1 MITDETADETAP
13 HGADGLD
20 TVEQAIADIAAGRA
34 IVVVDDASRENEGDI
49 VFAAGKATPE
59 LLAFTIRHVRGL
71 ICVPMLGEDLD
82 RLQLPPMTSD
92 NQEHMGTAFTI
103 SVDARDG
110 ITTGISAAD
119 RARTIR
125 TLVDSATE
133 PYEIVRPGHVFPLRY
148 AEGGVL
154 RRAGHTEAAVDLAR
168 LAGLTAAGV
177 VAEIFNDDG
186 TMARR
191 PQLRAFADKHG
202 LTLIS
207 IAQLIEY
214 RRHSER
220 TVRRVVQTRVPNEY
234 GEWRAFGYLNSVD
247 GTEHVALVLGDLAEP
262 GGADVLV
269 RMHSECLTGDVFGS
283 QRCDCGAQLDAAMA
297 AIAAE
302 GRGVVLYL
310 RGHEGRGIGLLSK
323 LRAYQ
328 LQDNGAD
335 TVDANL
341 ELGLPADAREYSTG
355 AQMLAD
361 LGVGPLR
368 LLTNNP
374 DKIRGLSGF
383 GIEVTGR
390 VPLPVAATQD
400 NLRYLIAK
408 RDRLGHQL
416 GELFVQNGT
425 SRAVPS
431 PRPGRPG
438 GGVGVSGEGRPQ
450 GQVVDASGLS
460 LAIAATRWH
469 PEVTGCLVERAV
481 AAAGACGVASPLVVR
496 VPGAA
501 ELPVVAA
508 ELARRHDAVAC
519 LGAVIRGGTPHF
531 DYVCSSVTYGLS
543 RIPLDTGTP
552 VGNGV
557 LTCDTSA
564 QALDRCGGEGSS
576 EDKGWEAVL
585 AALET
590 ALVLRGLREH

>member
-1 MITDETADETAP
+1 MITDETAPGEA
-13 HGADGLD
+13 GLD
-20 TVEQAIADIAAGRA
+20 TVEQAIAEIAAGHP

-49 VFAAGKATPE
+49 VFAASKATPD
-59 LLAFTIRHVRGL
+59 LLAFTIRYARGL

-168 LAGLTAAGV
+168 LAGLTQAGV

-186 TMARR
+186 TMARL
-191 PQLRAFADKHG
+191 PQLRAFADEHG
-202 LTLIS
+202 LPLIS

-220 TVRRVVQTRVPNEY
+220 TVRRVVQTRVPNQF

-247 GTEHVALVLGDLAEP
+247 GTEHLALVLGDLDR
-262 GGADVLV
+262 ADVLAREGTTPPDPAEDILV

-283 QRCDCGAQLDAAMA
+283 QRCDCGAQLAAAMA

-328 LQDNGAD
+328 LQDAGAD

-361 LGVGPLR
+361 LGVRSLR

-374 DKIRGLSGF
+374 AKLRGLSGF

-390 VPLPVAATQD
+390 VSLPVAATAD

-416 GELFVQNGT
+416 DNLHVPNGT
-425 SRAVPS
+425 
-431 PRPGRPG
+431 PRPVPPAGPAA
-438 GGVGVSGEGRPQ
+438 PA
-450 GQVVDASGLS
+450 GQ
-460 LAIAATRWH
+460 
-469 PEVTGCLVERAV
+469 
-481 AAAGACGVASPLVVR
+481 
-496 VPGAA
+496 
-501 ELPVVAA
+501 
-508 ELARRHDAVAC
+508 AR
-519 LGAVIRGGTPHF
+519 
-531 DYVCSSVTYGLS
+531 
-543 RIPLDTGTP
+543 
-552 VGNGV
+552 
-557 LTCDTSA
+557 
-564 QALDRCGGEGSS
+564 
-576 EDKGWEAVL
+576 
-585 AALET
+585 
-590 ALVLRGLREH
+590 

>member
-1 MITDETADETAP
+1 MIAGDITP
-13 HGADGLD
+13 HEVGLD
-20 TVEQAIADIAAGRA
+20 TVPRAIAEIAAGRP

-49 VFAAGKATPE
+49 VFAASKATPE
-59 LLAFTIRHVRGL
+59 LLAFTIRYARGL

-148 AEGGVL
+148 ADGGVL

-168 LAGLTAAGV
+168 LAGLTPAGV

-186 TMARR
+186 TMARL
-191 PQLRAFADKHG
+191 PQLRAFADEHG
-202 LTLIS
+202 LALIS

-214 RRHSER
+214 RRHSEQ
-220 TVRRVVQTRVPNEY
+220 TVRRVVQTRVPNQF
-234 GEWRAFGYLNSVD
+234 GEWRAYGYVNTVD
-247 GTEHVALVLGDLAEP
+247 GTEHLALVLGDIGDIGDAAVLARAGATTP
-262 GGADVLV
+262 NPPADVLV

-283 QRCDCGAQLDAAMA
+283 QRCDCGAQLAAAMA

-302 GRGVVLYL
+302 GRGIVLYL

-328 LQDNGAD
+328 LQDGGAD

-361 LGVGPLR
+361 LGVRSLR

-374 DKIRGLSGF
+374 AKLAGLSGF
-383 GIEVTGR
+383 GIEITGR
-390 VPLPVAATQD
+390 VSLPVAATED

-416 GELFVQNGT
+416 DNLV
-425 SRAVPS
+425 
-431 PRPGRPG
+431 
-438 GGVGVSGEGRPQ
+438 
-450 GQVVDASGLS
+450 L
-460 LAIAATRWH
+460 
-469 PEVTGCLVERAV
+469 PEVTP
-481 AAAGACGVASPLVVR
+481 AAP
-496 VPGAA
+496 AA
-501 ELPVVAA
+501 EAP
-508 ELARRHDAVAC
+508 
-519 LGAVIRGGTPHF
+519 
-531 DYVCSSVTYGLS
+531 
-543 RIPLDTGTP
+543 
-552 VGNGV
+552 
-557 LTCDTSA
+557 
-564 QALDRCGGEGSS
+564 
-576 EDKGWEAVL
+576 
-585 AALET
+585 
-590 ALVLRGLREH
+590 

>member
-1 MITDETADETAP
+1 
-13 HGADGLD
+13 
-20 TVEQAIADIAAGRA
+20 
-34 IVVVDDASRENEGDI
+34 
-49 VFAAGKATPE
+49 
-59 LLAFTIRHVRGL
+59 
-71 ICVPMLGEDLD
+71 
-82 RLQLPPMTSD
+82 
-92 NQEHMGTAFTI
+92 MGTAFTI

-110 ITTGISAAD
+110 ISTGISAAD

-168 LAGLTAAGV
+168 LAGLTPAGV

-186 TMARR
+186 TMARL
-191 PQLRAFADKHG
+191 PQLRAFADEHG
-202 LTLIS
+202 LPLIS

-220 TVRRVVQTRVPNEY
+220 TVRRMVQTRVPNQY
-234 GEWRAFGYLNSVD
+234 GEWRAYGYLNSVD
-247 GTEHVALVLGDLAEP
+247 ATEHVALVLGDIED
-262 GGADVLV
+262 GDDILV

-283 QRCDCGAQLDAAMA
+283 RRCDCGAQLAAAMA

-328 LQDNGAD
+328 LQDAGAD

-361 LGVGPLR
+361 LGVRRLR

-374 DKIRGLSGF
+374 AKLAGLFGF

-390 VPLPVAATQD
+390 VSLPVAATED
-400 NLRYLIAK
+400 NLRYLMAK

-416 GELFVQNGT
+416 DDLF
-425 SRAVPS
+425 
-431 PRPGRPG
+431 
-438 GGVGVSGEGRPQ
+438 
-450 GQVVDASGLS
+450 
-460 LAIAATRWH
+460 
-469 PEVTGCLVERAV
+469 
-481 AAAGACGVASPLVVR
+481 
-496 VPGAA
+496 VPGATT
-501 ELPVVAA
+501 LPVVPGPAA
-508 ELARRHDAVAC
+508 PVMQAPVTEAR
-519 LGAVIRGGTPHF
+519 
-531 DYVCSSVTYGLS
+531 
-543 RIPLDTGTP
+543 
-552 VGNGV
+552 
-557 LTCDTSA
+557 
-564 QALDRCGGEGSS
+564 
-576 EDKGWEAVL
+576 
-585 AALET
+585 
-590 ALVLRGLREH
+590 

>member
-1 MITDETADETAP
+1 MITDETTPGEA
-13 HGADGLD
+13 GLD
-20 TVEQAIADIAAGRA
+20 TVQQAIAEIAAGHA

-49 VFAAGKATPE
+49 VFAASKATPD
-59 LLAFTIRHVRGL
+59 LLAFTIRYARGL

-148 AEGGVL
+148 ADGGVL
-154 RRAGHTEAAVDLAR
+154 RRPGHTEAAVDLAR
-168 LAGLTAAGV
+168 LAGLTPAGV

-186 TMARR
+186 TMARL
-191 PQLRAFADKHG
+191 PQLRAFADQHG
-202 LTLIS
+202 LPLIS

-214 RRHSER
+214 RRHSEL
-220 TVRRVVQTRVPNEY
+220 TVRRVVQTRVPNQF
-234 GEWRAFGYLNSVD
+234 GEWRAFGYQNSVD
-247 GTEHVALVLGDLAEP
+247 GTEHLALVLGDLDDA
-262 GGADVLV
+262 ADVLV

-328 LQDNGAD
+328 LQDAGAD

-361 LGVGPLR
+361 LGVRSLR

-374 DKIRGLSGF
+374 AKVRGLSGF
-383 GIEVTGR
+383 GLEVTGR
-390 VPLPVAATQD
+390 VSLPVAATAD

-408 RDRLGHQL
+408 RDRRGHQL
-416 GELFVQNGT
+416 DDLLIPHGT
-425 SRAVPS
+425 
-431 PRPGRPG
+431 PRP
-438 GGVGVSGEGRPQ
+438 
-450 GQVVDASGLS
+450 
-460 LAIAATRWH
+460 AA
-469 PEVTGCLVERAV
+469 PSERADP
-481 AAAGACGVASPLVVR
+481 AAP
-496 VPGAA
+496 AA
-501 ELPVVAA
+501 E
-508 ELARRHDAVAC
+508 AR
-519 LGAVIRGGTPHF
+519 
-531 DYVCSSVTYGLS
+531 
-543 RIPLDTGTP
+543 
-552 VGNGV
+552 
-557 LTCDTSA
+557 
-564 QALDRCGGEGSS
+564 
-576 EDKGWEAVL
+576 
-585 AALET
+585 
-590 ALVLRGLREH
+590 